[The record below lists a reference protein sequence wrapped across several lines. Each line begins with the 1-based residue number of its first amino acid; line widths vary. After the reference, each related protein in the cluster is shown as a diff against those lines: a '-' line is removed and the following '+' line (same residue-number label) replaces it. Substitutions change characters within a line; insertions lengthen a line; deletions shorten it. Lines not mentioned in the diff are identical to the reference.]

1 MGGTFDIL
9 HLGHKNLLTRAS
21 LEGDEVL
28 IGLTT
33 DEKAR
38 ANRES
43 EVLNSYEIRKENLES
58 YLNSEGFLEKFII
71 VPLNN
76 DWGPSVIDKN
86 FDAIVVSEET
96 KKTADKINSIRAS
109 EGKNKLSVIVVP
121 LVLADDGQLISS
133 SRIRKQEIDSKGKL
147 T

>member
-9 HLGHKNLLTRAS
+9 HIGHKNLLTRAS
-21 LEGDEVL
+21 LESDEIL

-33 DEKAR
+33 DQRAR
-38 ANRES
+38 AGRES
-43 EVLNSYEIRKENLES
+43 EVLNSYDIRKENLES
-58 YLNSEGFLEKFII
+58 YLASEGLLEKFTI
-71 VPLNN
+71 VPLSN
-76 DWGPSVIDKN
+76 DWGPSVIDKD

-96 KKTADKINSIRAS
+96 KKTADRINSIRVS

-121 LVLADDGQLISS
+121 LVLADDGQVLSS
-133 SRIRKQEIDSKGKL
+133 SRIRKREIDVNGKL